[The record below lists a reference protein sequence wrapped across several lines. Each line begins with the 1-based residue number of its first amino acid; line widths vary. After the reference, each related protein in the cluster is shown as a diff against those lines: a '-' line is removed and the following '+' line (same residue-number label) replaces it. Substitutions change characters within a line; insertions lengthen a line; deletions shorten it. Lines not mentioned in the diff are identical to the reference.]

1 MWTFAPAALP
11 PPPPAVLRRDAP
23 PPRVAERLRDVRRL
37 CVLPAPPPADAAA
50 AAAATD
56 ADAAPPC
63 REALDELERE
73 VAHERYLHART
84 LLRMRCLLGVDL
96 CDGERS
102 V

>member
-1 MWTFAPAALP
+1 MWTFAPVALP

-37 CVLPAPPPADAAA
+37 CVLPAPPPA
-50 AAAATD
+50 

-84 LLRMRCLLGVDL
+84 LLRMRCLLGVDF